1 MGSLGRYGAAFALAA
16 TMTATAAEAA
26 TMVYISNAESRE
38 ITVMTLDAA
47 AGALKPVETVSVTGT
62 AMPIAIS
69 PDRRYLY
76 VALRSQPFSV
86 SSFAIDQASGKLSLL
101 STVPLPDSMAYI
113 STDRTGRFLLS
124 ASYGG
129 DKVAVNP
136 IGPQGFVQAE
146 TVQVLATRKN
156 AHSILTDRSNTH
168 VFSANLGGDAVLQ
181 FNFNVATGQLTPN
194 NPPFIETDKGQG
206 PRHLVFHPN
215 DRFVYVINELDAK
228 VNVYRFDAGAGTIG
242 QRIGSVSALPAGF
255 QGGAPW
261 ASEIRIT
268 PNGRFLYVSERRSNT
283 LAVFKVDGATGEL
296 TPAGNVPTEEQP
308 RGFSIDPRGRFLVAV
323 GQKSHSATLYAI
335 DQESGALRALNRYPM
350 GRDPNWVE
358 IVDIP

>member
-16 TMTATAAEAA
+16 TMTVTAAEAA

-47 AGALKPVETVSVTGT
+47 AGALRPVETVSVTGT
-62 AMPIAIS
+62 AMPLAIS

-113 STDRTGRFLLS
+113 ATDRAGRFLLS

-129 DKVAVNP
+129 DKVAVNA
-136 IGPQGFVQAE
+136 IGPQGAVQGE
-146 TVQVLATRKN
+146 PVQVVATRKN
-156 AHSILTDRSNTH
+156 AHAILTDRSNTH
-168 VFSANLGGDAVLQ
+168 VFATNLGGEVVLQ
-181 FNFNVATGQLTPN
+181 FNFNAANGQLTPN
-194 NPPFIETDKGQG
+194 TPPFIETDKGQG

-215 DRFVYVINELDAK
+215 DRFAYLLNELDAK
-228 VNVYRFDAGAGTIG
+228 VNVYPFDAAAGTLG
-242 QRIGSVSALPAGF
+242 QRIGQASALPTGF

-268 PNGRFLYVSERRSNT
+268 PDGRFLYAAERRSST
-283 LAVFKVDGATGEL
+283 LAVFKVDAATGAL

-308 RGFSIDPRGRFLVAV
+308 RGFAIDPRGRFLVAV
-323 GQKSHSATLYAI
+323 GQKSNSATLYAI
-335 DQESGALRALNRYPM
+335 DQESGGLRALGRYPM